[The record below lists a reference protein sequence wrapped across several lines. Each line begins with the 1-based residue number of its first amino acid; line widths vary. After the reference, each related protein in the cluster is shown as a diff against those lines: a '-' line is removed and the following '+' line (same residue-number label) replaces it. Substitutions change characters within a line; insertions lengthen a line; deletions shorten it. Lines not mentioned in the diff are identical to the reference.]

1 MSSVGENS
9 GGKKNDLGVVKFDY
23 DTNEKKSSDKIPFF
37 NGDAT
42 SYPFWKT
49 KMYSHIIGVD
59 YDLWDMV
66 EEGVTF
72 ENMDGEGVVSYENRK
87 SFTPDQKK
95 EYKKHRLVKG
105 MMTDYGLASAPVFCR
120 VIIHTLGV

>member
-1 MSSVGENS
+1 MSDGGDNN
-9 GGKKNDLGVVKFDY
+9 GGKKATVPFDY
-23 DTNEKKSSDKIPFF
+23 DTKERKSSDKIPFF

-72 ENMDGEGVVSYENRK
+72 ENMDGEGIVSV
-87 SFTPDQKK
+87 TP
-95 EYKKHRLVKG
+95 E
-105 MMTDYGLASAPVFCR
+105 
-120 VIIHTLGV
+120 I